1 MLHLMCDFLQW
12 RRRDAILLAE
22 ANVPPNESM
31 DYFGENGER
40 LQMMLNFPVNQ
51 RVFYAPRDR
60 RHQAARAGTGGY
72 L

>member
-1 MLHLMCDFLQW
+1 MD
-12 RRRDAILLAE
+12 

-51 RVFYAPRDR
+51 RVFYASRPKTSSRSCEHWRIPISGR
-60 RHQAARAGTGGY
+60 RRRKGEFPSQP
-72 L
+72 